1 MAMKVFYILYM
12 KTTRIIY
19 KTSTN
24 KIRMF
29 KLQRLRTIQPTPY
42 SIGKE
47 QTPKK
52 EVKGT
57 RPHGTEQQSQ
67 GQEPWMVY
75 QAIFTL
81 DAASPLP
88 NSHIRSSS

>member
-1 MAMKVFYILYM
+1 MSYIQNA
-12 KTTRIIY
+12 
-19 KTSTN
+19 TN

-29 KLQRLRTIQPTPY
+29 KLQRLRIIQPTPS
-42 SIGKE
+42 SIGTE
-47 QTPKK
+47 TDTQ
-52 EVKGT
+52 KGSERH
-57 RPHGTEQQSQ
+57 RPHVTEQQSQ

-81 DAASPLP
+81 HAVSPLP